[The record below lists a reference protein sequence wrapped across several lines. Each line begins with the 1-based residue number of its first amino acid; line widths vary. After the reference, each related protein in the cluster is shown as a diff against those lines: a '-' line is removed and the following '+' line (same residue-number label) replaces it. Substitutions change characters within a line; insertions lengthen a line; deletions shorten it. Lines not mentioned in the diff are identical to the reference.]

1 MLFEYLSDTERTKI
15 KPLNYRKKNQ
25 DGKKICLKSTIKN
38 HFCLGISFDLT
49 YLPCFVA
56 RLTRKAVHAL
66 VARVTLH
73 ITRQINFDTS
83 KYFDSGQSF
92 LLWELLTLSN
102 LNSRHWQCP
111 PTEPLSLHRNKTE
124 FVFCFGRIVKLTS
137 ACFFT
142 ATTAKLYLLTAW
154 DCQCENL
161 ATVRV
166 GNKDLSVTQWWV
178 EETSF
183 YSQAGRRVYWKA
195 TTG

>member
-1 MLFEYLSDTERTKI
+1 MLFEYLSDTKRTKI
-15 KPLNYRKKNQ
+15 KPLNYRKKIR
-25 DGKKICLKSTIKN
+25 KIEDMSEIYHEKPL
-38 HFCLGISFDLT
+38 CLGISFDLT

-56 RLTRKAVHAL
+56 CLTRKAVHAL

-83 KYFDSGQSF
+83 KYFDCGQSF

-142 ATTAKLYLLTAW
+142 ATTTKLYLLTAW

-166 GNKDLSVTQWWV
+166 GNKDLNV
-178 EETSF
+178 
-183 YSQAGRRVYWKA
+183 SQ
-195 TTG
+195 